1 MQFPTSSEEVVQR
14 CRSLH
19 SLQIALRTQPH
30 SFVSRFM
37 EADGL
42 TCLLNLLAGLDWD
55 TAQSNIHTAA
65 LGCVKAVMN
74 NSVRCSHLSSQCP
87 LTRCLP
93 QIGRA
98 HVLANLTGVNTIS
111 QSLSSDN
118 IKTKVAVLEIL
129 GALCLVPGGHKK
141 VLDAM
146 MHYQS
151 YASERTRFQGI
162 INDLD
167 RSLGKYR
174 DDVSL
179 KVRGLRLLLYN
190 LHFILLL
197 PLDGHHVLYQRGT
210 QLWSRGRES

>member
-1 MQFPTSSEEVVQR
+1 MST
-14 CRSLH
+14 H
-19 SLQIALRTQPH
+19 SP
-30 SFVSRFM
+30 
-37 EADGL
+37 
-42 TCLLNLLAGLDWD
+42 
-55 TAQSNIHTAA
+55 
-65 LGCVKAVMN
+65 
-74 NSVRCSHLSSQCP
+74 
-87 LTRCLP
+87 P